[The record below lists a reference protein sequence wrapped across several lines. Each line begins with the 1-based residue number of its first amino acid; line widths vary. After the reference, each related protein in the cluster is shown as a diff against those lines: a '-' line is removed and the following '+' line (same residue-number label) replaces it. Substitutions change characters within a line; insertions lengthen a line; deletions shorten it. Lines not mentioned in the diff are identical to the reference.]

1 MAPSDPE
8 ISPGLRRQLDAAGEA
23 ERVEAV
29 LTLRPDEAGEP
40 AEPSA
45 VEETVERVLRRVA
58 EETGTTDYDFNV
70 FGFLE
75 SFAVAA
81 EPRFIERLLGQPEV
95 ESATANRPE
104 PEP

>member
-1 MAPSDPE
+1 MAASDPE

-29 LTLRPDEAGEP
+29 LTLRPDEAAGEP

-45 VEETVERVLRRVA
+45 VEEAVERVLQRVA
-58 EETGTTDYDFNV
+58 EETGTTDYAFNV

-75 SFAVAA
+75 SFAVVA
-81 EPRFIERLLGQPEV
+81 EPRVIERLLGQPEV
-95 ESATANRPE
+95 ESA
-104 PEP
+104 